1 MGSCS
6 FLWLTWGPV
15 GDVLS
20 TMTSLALH
28 ASMALK
34 HVHPAPQKEY
44 TVAPIS
50 LYVLD
55 YSNSI
60 REEEKTTEICD
71 VGDLGLRERGS
82 GPTVFF
88 LG

>member
-1 MGSCS
+1 MAY
-6 FLWLTWGPV
+6 LGPA

-34 HVHPAPQKEY
+34 HVHPAPQKEH

-60 REEEKTTEICD
+60 REEKTTEIRD

-88 LG
+88 SG